1 MHAAEPGTATSVRA
15 TMHDRPAL
23 TAVLAMPFGPFGIR
37 GDGERIH
44 ELVFLPPH
52 TRPLEPTDP
61 LSARAAAQLRAWLED
76 PDRPFDLPLASAGT
90 AFQRR
95 TWQAIA
101 AIPRGQVRT
110 YGALAR
116 ELGSAARAVGQAC
129 GANPFPLIVPCHRV
143 VSSTGIGGFAGARGG
158 HLLDSKRWLLAFEA
172 AR

>member
-1 MHAAEPGTATSVRA
+1 MNAAEPGAAMSVQPA
-15 TMHDRPAL
+15 IDNRPAL
-23 TAVLAMPFGPFGIR
+23 TAVLEMPFGPFGIR
-37 GDGERIH
+37 SDSERIH

-52 TRPLEPTDP
+52 TRPLEPADP
-61 LSARAAAQLRAWLED
+61 LAARAAAQLRAWLDD
-76 PDRPFDLPLASAGT
+76 PGRPFDLPLAPAGT

-95 TWQAIA
+95 TWRAIA
-101 AIPRGQVRT
+101 AIPQGQVRT

-158 HLLDSKRWLLAFEA
+158 HLLDSKRWLLALEA
-172 AR
+172 TR

>member
-1 MHAAEPGTATSVRA
+1 MNAAEPGTAMPVQPTRDV
-15 TMHDRPAL
+15 RPAL
-23 TAVLAMPFGPFGIR
+23 TAVLEMPFGPFGVR
-37 GDGERIH
+37 SDGERIH

-52 TRPLEPTDP
+52 TRLLEPADP
-61 LSARAAAQLRAWLED
+61 LTARAAAQLRAWLDD
-76 PDRPFDLPLASAGT
+76 PDRPFDVPLAPAGT

-172 AR
+172 TR

>member
-1 MHAAEPGTATSVRA
+1 MHAAAPGAATSLRA
-15 TMHDRPAL
+15 TMDSRPAPS
-23 TAVLAMPFGPFGIR
+23 AVLAMPFGPFGIR
-37 GDGERIH
+37 SDGERIH

-52 TRPLEPTDP
+52 TRPREPADP
-61 LSARAAAQLRAWLED
+61 LAARAAAQLRAWLED
-76 PDRPFDLPLASAGT
+76 PDRPFDLPLAAAGT

-116 ELGSAARAVGQAC
+116 ALGSAARAVGQAC

-158 HLLDSKRWLLAFEA
+158 HLLDGKRWLLAFEA